1 MSENT
6 TEEIDAEIVPLI
18 VTEEIRSYLYDS
30 ARWTN
35 FLSIVGFVTAGLI
48 ILSALTVS
56 SVLNT
61 MTAAGGMSP
70 ALAKIGGTGLAFVLF
85 IYAMIVFYP
94 SLLLYKYSTY
104 AKKAVLYGSQVELES
119 AMKKMKDYFKYCGI
133 LTIVLIAFYILA
145 IFTTRFA
152 TGG

>member
-6 TEEIDAEIVPLI
+6 TEEIDAEVVPLI
-18 VTEEIRSYLYDS
+18 VSEEIRSYLYDS

-35 FLSIVGFVTAGLI
+35 FLSIVGFITAGLI

-61 MTAAGGMSP
+61 MSAGGMSP
-70 ALAKIGGTGLAFVLF
+70 AIAKIGGTGLAFVLF

-104 AKKAVLYGSQVELES
+104 AKKAVLYGSQEELES